1 MIFDF
6 NFGLAAVLLPLLL
19 VLAASSLRVL
29 REYQRGVVFQLGRFW
44 KVKGPGLVLV
54 IPGIQQ
60 MVRVDLRVVTMDVP
74 PQDVISR
81 DNVSV
86 KVNAVVF
93 FRVVDP
99 QRAIIQ
105 VQDYLRATSELA
117 QTTLRVV
124 LGKHELDEML
134 AERERLNLDVQQIL
148 DAQTDAW
155 GIKVTNVEIK
165 HIDLNETMIRAIA
178 RQAEAER
185 ERRAKVIHA
194 EGEKQASAAL
204 LEAARML
211 AQQPE
216 AMQLRYLQTMTQ
228 VAGDRASTVVLP
240 LPLDLLGSLMGR
252 QPAAPARESGV
263 ATPAQWSQCQRRLGP
278 SAPVPSVRPTQAN
291 FRPGKLQSHHGTCIQ
306 VVVEHGF
313 AERVHVDM
321 ADRVARKGEGAV
333 IGEQRMKPQFVAAA
347 GCIECVHLDLL
358 VRLGLACRC
367 HRKTNRAMSI

>member
-1 MIFDF
+1 MFFDF
-6 NFGLAAVLLPLLL
+6 NLGLGSVLLPLL
-19 VLAASSLRVL
+19 VIAAAASLRVL

-44 KVKGPGLVLV
+44 KVKGPGLVIV

-60 MVRVDLRVVTMDVP
+60 MVRVDLRVVTMDVE

-99 QRAIIQ
+99 QKAIIQ
-105 VQDYLRATSELA
+105 VEDYLMATSQLA

-134 AERERLNLDVQQIL
+134 AARERLNLDVQQIL

-165 HIDLNETMIRAIA
+165 HIDLNESMVRAIA

-194 EGEKQASAAL
+194 EGEKQAAVSL
-204 LEAARML
+204 LEAAQML

-228 VAGDRASTVVLP
+228 VAGDRASTIVFP
-240 LPLDLLGSLMGR
+240 LPMDLLGRLLDKSGK
-252 QPAAPARESGV
+252 AAPG
-263 ATPAQWSQCQRRLGP
+263 G
-278 SAPVPSVRPTQAN
+278 
-291 FRPGKLQSHHGTCIQ
+291 
-306 VVVEHGF
+306 
-313 AERVHVDM
+313 
-321 ADRVARKGEGAV
+321 
-333 IGEQRMKPQFVAAA
+333 
-347 GCIECVHLDLL
+347 
-358 VRLGLACRC
+358 
-367 HRKTNRAMSI
+367 